1 MIAKD
6 LRERILRECGIDD
19 LSAKVDGLVKKADA
33 LEARLTAAEERLA
46 GFGATIEPIAEDADH
61 ERRIAALE
69 ASLGVYEAEAEVRE
83 PRGGME
89 DIR

>member
-6 LRERILRECGIDD
+6 LRERILRECGITA
-19 LSAKVDGLVKKADA
+19 LEEKVEGLASRTGA

-46 GFGATIEPIAEDADH
+46 AFGATIEPIAEDADH

-69 ASLGVYEAEAEVRE
+69 ASLGVYEAEAEVRDE
-83 PRGGME
+83 RGGE
-89 DIR
+89 GLR